1 MHCDEK
7 GPTCFALNKPVL
19 AGVKIDIILTGHK
32 HMKPMGLLR
41 HGAREI
47 VNVDHEPKH
56 FPKSRCFSVRK
67 SSLTQNDLN
76 KEDRLGTSTSLTFD
90 IRICAT
96 LLTLC
101 QLKSVTLRPNELK
114 ITKT

>member
-1 MHCDEK
+1 
-7 GPTCFALNKPVL
+7 
-19 AGVKIDIILTGHK
+19 
-32 HMKPMGLLR
+32 MKPMDLTGLLR

-47 VNVDHEPKH
+47 INVDHEPKY
-56 FPKSRCFSVRK
+56 FLKPRCFSIRI

-76 KEDRLGTSTSLTFD
+76 KEDRLGPSASLTFD

-101 QLKSVTLRPNELK
+101 QLKSIMLRLNELK